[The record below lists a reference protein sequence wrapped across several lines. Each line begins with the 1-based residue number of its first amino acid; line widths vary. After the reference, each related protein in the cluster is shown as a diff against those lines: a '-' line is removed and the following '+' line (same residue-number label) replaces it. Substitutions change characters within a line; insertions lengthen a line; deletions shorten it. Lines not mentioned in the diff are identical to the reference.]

1 MENDIPFQLYR
12 SMNPLKLIFAAL
24 FSLSLFVTGCGISE
38 TGEDK
43 ADPSIEQNENDP
55 AESAGDNV
63 AASTWEGHSLRAEP
77 SAKGKWLASVTFGET
92 MEILGE
98 SEKGEKHTYE
108 KVRLSD
114 GKEGWV
120 RDDLI
125 HKGGM
130 MGAIAQTTDIYKRP
144 SISNI
149 SDKEVKAATVIVIK
163 QRKEEFTEFIA
174 KNDKANNRA
183 RGWVL
188 GATTVLTDEVDVAVA
203 AQLSNA
209 MAEANPVK
217 RKKMFQK
224 IVDNGRFRDSPLY
237 ELAEAKIANDEDAPE
252 IGDDELMITGDN
264 VNVRSAPNTETGE
277 KRFQLNSGDIVSIV
291 QKGEMDDIG
300 GLNYWYEIKTDDGET
315 GWVFGKF
322 THKAL

>member
-1 MENDIPFQLYR
+1 M
-12 SMNPLKLIFAAL
+12 SPLKFLFAA
-24 FSLSLFVTGCGISE
+24 FFCISLLSFGCGEPGS
-38 TGEDK
+38 TGD
-43 ADPSIEQNENDP
+43 ANDPSTENNDNDP
-55 AESAGDNV
+55 ADAVSEDV
-63 AASTWEGHSLRAEP
+63 AASTWEGHSLRAEA

-92 MEILGE
+92 MELLGD

-125 HKGGM
+125 HKGGTI
-130 MGAIAQTTDIYKRP
+130 GAIAQTSDIYKRP

-149 SDKEVKAATVIVIK
+149 SDKEIKAATVIVIK
-163 QRKEEFTEFIA
+163 QRKDEFTEFIA

-188 GATTVLTDEVDVAVA
+188 GSTTVLTEEIDVAVA

-209 MAEANPVK
+209 MAEVNPVK
-217 RKKMFQK
+217 RKKLFQK
-224 IVDNGRFRDSPLY
+224 IVNNSSFKDSPLY
-237 ELAEAKIANDEDAPE
+237 ELAEAKVENDEEAPK
-252 IGDDELMITGDN
+252 IADDELMVTGDN
-264 VNVRSAPNTETGE
+264 VNVRSAPNTDTGE
-277 KRFQLNSGDIVSIV
+277 KLFQLNSGDIVSIL

-300 GLNYWYEIKTDDGET
+300 GLNYWYEIKTSEGEI
-315 GWVFGKF
+315 GWLFGKF